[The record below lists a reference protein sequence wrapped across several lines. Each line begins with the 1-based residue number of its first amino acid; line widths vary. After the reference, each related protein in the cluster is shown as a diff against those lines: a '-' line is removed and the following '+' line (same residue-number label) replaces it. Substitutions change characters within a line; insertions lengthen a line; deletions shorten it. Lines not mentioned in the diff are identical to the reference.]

1 MEHAERER
9 IIKKLR
15 IICLYSVISI
25 SLQKIIAHLSIRDG
39 IVLILIN
46 KKVTMKKKCYSK
58 PYTDVIEMCS
68 QSMLAAS
75 PYSATTEPTQEYLSP
90 TKYV

>member
-1 MEHAERER
+1 MT
-9 IIKKLR
+9 LS
-15 IICLYSVISI
+15 YSST
-25 SLQKIIAHLSIRDG
+25 HGLSIRDG

-75 PYSATTEPTQEYLSP
+75 PYSATTEPTQEENYDWSTGTSNAKEMEDNYLW
-90 TKYV
+90 